1 MERNKTKIY
10 IYFFGCFKRNRTQ
23 VILFGNTIKINNFII
38 TLLLLNRNKDVRAIR
53 LDNQEIPKS

>member
-1 MERNKTKIY
+1 MDRNKTNFF
-10 IYFFGCFKRNRTQ
+10 FFGCFKRNRTQ

-53 LDNQEIPKS
+53 LDNQEISKS